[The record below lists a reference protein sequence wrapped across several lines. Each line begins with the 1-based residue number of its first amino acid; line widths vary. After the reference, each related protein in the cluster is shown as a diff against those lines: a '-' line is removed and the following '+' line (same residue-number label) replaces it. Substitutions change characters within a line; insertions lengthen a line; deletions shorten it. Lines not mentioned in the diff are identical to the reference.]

1 MHFETQPL
9 YPACTTITRI
19 VSVGGRTKAELL
31 QALQRNAIALNASAQ
46 RLFASDA
53 FTTSETRYAVTTVEL
68 TVRDLGFPG
77 GATIAEISA
86 RAGVLGLGLCPLE
99 LGPHLRLQYRDQ
111 PEGYWGQPVRRHQA
125 PCGSLTIASKPLSD
139 DDDVP
144 KGFYLRR
151 IAGVLWLRGYRCGP
165 THVWAPEDHFLFR
178 QT

>member
-1 MHFETQPL
+1 MPLDPEPL
-9 YPACTTITRI
+9 YPACPTITRT

-31 QALQRNAIALNASAQ
+31 QDLQRNAIAMNESAQ

-68 TVRDLGFPG
+68 TVRDLGFPA
-77 GATIAEISA
+77 GATSAEISA
-86 RAGVLGLGLCPLE
+86 RAGVLVLGLCPLE

-111 PEGYWGQPVRRHQA
+111 PEGAWGQPVRRHQA
-125 PCGSLTIASKPLSD
+125 PCGSLTIASKQLSAD
-139 DDDVP
+139 DDFP

-165 THVWAPEDHFLFR
+165 AHIREPEN
-178 QT
+178 